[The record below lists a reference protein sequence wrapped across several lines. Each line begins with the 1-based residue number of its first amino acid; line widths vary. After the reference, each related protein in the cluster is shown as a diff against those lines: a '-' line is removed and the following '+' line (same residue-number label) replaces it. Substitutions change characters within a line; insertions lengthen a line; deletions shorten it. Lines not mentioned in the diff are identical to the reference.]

1 MADNVDIG
9 NKVLRL
15 KNNVRTFVAATS
27 NGTMTPAQVR
37 QLGALLQ
44 ENVDIFEALV
54 RKNNDLQ
61 IWGRKV
67 SQN

>member
-44 ENVDIFEALV
+44 ENVDILEAMF
-54 RKNNDLQ
+54 RKTNDLQ